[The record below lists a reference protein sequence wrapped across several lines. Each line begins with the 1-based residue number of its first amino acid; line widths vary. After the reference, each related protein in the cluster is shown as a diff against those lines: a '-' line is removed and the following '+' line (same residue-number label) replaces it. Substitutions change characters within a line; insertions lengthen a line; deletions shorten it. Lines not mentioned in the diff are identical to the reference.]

1 MMRSTKRVKNRLLG
15 AGTVA
20 ALTLTLATTGL
31 AAQDQVTVLGSG
43 TSDDLVAP
51 PSSTCSSDA
60 LLLVPDVEFTS
71 VAMPVGVPRLGVGA
85 GLVTSYD
92 IPDFPELASGVI
104 DVVEIITFDA
114 HTGRDAWP
122 AQDNERVSVEFLLGG
137 EVQASTDLT
146 PDVADS
152 VNSAWAIT
160 DLGEHDLPEGADGA
174 RLVAFN
180 EALNTDSVV
189 VASLCAVFEADDGP
203 VADDT
208 EVLGTTEEADAEA
221 EEAAAEEAAAEEAAA
236 EEAAAEEAAAEE
248 AAAAAAAEEAA
259 AEEAA
264 AEEAAAEEE
273 AAAQD
278 ADEDEEEVAA
288 DETFTFQ
295 ELIDMAIE
303 NNNADGGVAQVT
315 ETDPVAAEEGAAGD
329 QLAITG
335 ANEIAFAVIALGV
348 IMLGVASKVQG
359 KDPEDFIYDE

>member
-1 MMRSTKRVKNRLLG
+1 MMMRSTKRVKNRLLG

-236 EEAAAEEAAAEE
+236 EEAAAEEAAA
-248 AAAAAAAEEAA
+248 AA
-259 AEEAA
+259 AA

-295 ELIDMAIE
+295 ELLDMAIE

>member
-236 EEAAAEEAAAEE
+236 EES
-248 AAAAAAAEEAA
+248 AAAAAAEEAA

-264 AEEAAAEEE
+264 AEEAAAEEAAAAEEE

-295 ELIDMAIE
+295 ELLDMAIE

>member
-236 EEAAAEEAAAEE
+236 EEAAAEEAAA
-248 AAAAAAAEEAA
+248 AA
-259 AEEAA
+259 AA

-295 ELIDMAIE
+295 ELLDMAIE

>member
-236 EEAAAEEAAAEE
+236 EEAAAEE
-248 AAAAAAAEEAA
+248 
-259 AEEAA
+259 
-264 AEEAAAEEE
+264 E

-295 ELIDMAIE
+295 ELLDMAIE

-315 ETDPVAAEEGAAGD
+315 ETDTVAAEEGAAGD